1 MKRKLGIGIVCCILA
16 MGLQAE
22 TIRVM
27 RFVPVAGEEHEV
39 ALDKLQ
45 KVVFTADS
53 VVLISAQ
60 DGAVTP
66 MYKYDYRSVLFT
78 ESDSEGIE
86 GVQSTD
92 RFTDRVQKFIK
103 DGQLY
108 IMYKGTMYNVQGRKV
123 YETNF

>member
-1 MKRKLGIGIVCCILA
+1 MKRKLGIGIVSCMLA

-27 RFVPVAGEEHEV
+27 RFVPTAGEEHEV

-53 VVLISAQ
+53 VVLISAK
-60 DGAVTP
+60 DGAATP
-66 MYKYDYRSVLFT
+66 MYKYDYRSILFT
-78 ESDSEGIE
+78 ESDSEDVVTVSGE
-86 GVQSTD
+86 RLEVSGE
-92 RFTDRVQKFIK
+92 KFIK

-108 IMYKGTMYNVQGRKV
+108 IMYKGTMYNVQGLRV
-123 YETNF
+123 TGYGL